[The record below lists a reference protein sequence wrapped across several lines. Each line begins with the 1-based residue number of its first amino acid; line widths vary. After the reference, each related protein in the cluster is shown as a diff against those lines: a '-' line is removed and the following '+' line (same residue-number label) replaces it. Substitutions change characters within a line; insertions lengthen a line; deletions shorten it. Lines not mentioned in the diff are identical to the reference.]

1 MREIDVTEL
10 EAVLATGAPLVDVRE
25 ADEFAD
31 VRVPGAVSIPL
42 SEFVA
47 RVDEVP
53 AEDTVY
59 VICAAGGRSAQ
70 AAQYLEARGV
80 DAVNVAG
87 GTMAWLQSGRAVESG
102 S

>member
-10 EAVLATGAPLVDVRE
+10 ESVLATGASLVDVRE
-25 ADEFAD
+25 TDEFAEA
-31 VRVPGAVSIPL
+31 RVPGAVSIPL

-53 AEDTVY
+53 ADGTVY

-87 GTMAWLQSGRAVESG
+87 GTMAWLQSGRVVESG
-102 S
+102 N

>member
-10 EAVLATGAPLVDVRE
+10 ETVLATGAPLVDVRE
-25 ADEFAD
+25 SDEFAEA
-31 VRVPGAVSIPL
+31 RVPGAVSIPL

-47 RVDEVP
+47 RVGEIPVDG
-53 AEDTVY
+53 TVY
-59 VICAAGGRSAQ
+59 VICALGGRSAQ
-70 AAQYLEARGV
+70 AVEYLWARGV